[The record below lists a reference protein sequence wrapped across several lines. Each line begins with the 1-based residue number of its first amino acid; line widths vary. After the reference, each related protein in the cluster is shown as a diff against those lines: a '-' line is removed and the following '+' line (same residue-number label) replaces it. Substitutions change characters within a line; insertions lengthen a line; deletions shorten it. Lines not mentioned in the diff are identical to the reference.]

1 MVYLTQ
7 NHKHC
12 TLVNDIMMRQFSVN
26 RVPINKQ
33 VCVLYVQKIK
43 RALCFFG
50 KMHPWDVGRR
60 LKIFVIGKGPLRNK
74 MNLQPFGNSS
84 HYF

>member
-43 RALCFFG
+43 RTLGFLAKCILG
-50 KMHPWDVGRR
+50 M
-60 LKIFVIGKGPLRNK
+60 
-74 MNLQPFGNSS
+74 
-84 HYF
+84 